1 MAVGSG
7 TGTAAITIF
16 RAARIVT
23 LAGPDARVGPEVGAM
38 ATAGEHVVDVGDL
51 ADLRDR
57 FPTAEVVDLGGALVV
72 PGLNDAHCHPSVT
85 AAGRLHVDVS
95 PAAVDG
101 TADVARVLAERAR
114 ATPPGT
120 WVVGAGYVPPR
131 TGPRIDRAALD
142 AVSPEHPV
150 AVVLTHLHTA
160 IANTPALAR
169 AGFGED
175 THDPVGGRLG
185 RDAAG
190 RLDGW
195 LYELAFL
202 DPYFA
207 RPPWTGEPDTE
218 AALGALAA
226 ENRRLHSLGLTSYC
240 DAIVSPSSW
249 RLYQL
254 ARARDQ
260 LTPRVGTLLWA
271 PYAGLAGELGVTAGV
286 GDQRLRHVGIK
297 MMYDGAL
304 SGGTCF
310 CTLPY
315 PALDGDE
322 HGMRLADP
330 DAFPELVRAVH
341 TAGGRVCVHANGD
354 AAITAVL
361 DAIEAAQ
368 AEIPSPTS
376 VRHRI
381 EHCSMTDAATIRRL
395 AAARVVAVPFGQF
408 IHHHGDRLIELYG
421 RERAARLLAHRSLL
435 DAGVTVAGSS
445 DHPAGPLD
453 PLLALQSLTTRTT
466 AAGQVLGA
474 DERIDARQALAIYTV
489 GSAHATGEAALKGRL
504 VPGLLADFTVLD
516 RDILTVDPAT
526 IADTAVL
533 STWVG
538 ARCVWSAPRAALP
551 VGRS

>member
-1 MAVGSG
+1 MPPRGAAPG
-7 TGTAAITIF
+7 TVTIF
-16 RAARIVT
+16 RAARVVT
-23 LAGPDARVGPEVGAM
+23 LAGPEDRTGPEAQAM
-38 ATAGEHVVDVGDL
+38 ATAGEHVVDVGGL
-51 ADLRDR
+51 ADLRER
-57 FPTAEVVDLGGALVV
+57 FPAAEVVDLDGALVV

-95 PAAVDG
+95 PGAVDD
-101 TADVARVLAERAR
+101 TAELRRVLVERAA

-131 TGPRIDRAALD
+131 AGPRIDRAALD
-142 AVSPEHPV
+142 EISTEHPV
-150 AVVLTHLHTA
+150 AVVLTHLHEA
-160 IANTPALAR
+160 VANTRALEL

-175 THDPVGGRLG
+175 TDDPVGGRLG

-202 DPYFA
+202 DPFFA
-207 RPPWTGEPDTE
+207 QPPWIGEPDAE
-218 AALGALAA
+218 AALDALAA

-254 ARARDQ
+254 AQARGR

-271 PYAGLAGELGVTAGV
+271 PYAGLARELGLTAAV

-315 PALDGDE
+315 GAGGDE

-330 DAFPELVRAVH
+330 DAFAELVRAVH
-341 TAGGRVCVHANGD
+341 IAGGRVCVHANGD

-368 AEIPSPTS
+368 AETPSPTS

-381 EHCSMTDAATIRRL
+381 EHCSMTDPATVRRL
-395 AAARVVAVPFGQF
+395 AAAGVVAVPFGQF
-408 IHHHGDRLIELYG
+408 IAHHGDRLIELYG
-421 RERAARLLAHRSLL
+421 RDRAAGLLAHRSLL
-435 DAGVTVAGSS
+435 DGGVTVAGSS
-445 DHPAGPLD
+445 DHPAGPVD
-453 PLLALQSLTTRTT
+453 PMLALQSLTTRTT
-466 AAGQVLGA
+466 ATGQVLGA
-474 DERIDARQALAIYTV
+474 DERLDARQALAVYTV

-516 RDILTVDPAT
+516 RDILAVDPAT
-526 IADTAVL
+526 IADTAVR

-538 ARCVWSAPRAALP
+538 AQCVWSRT
-551 VGRS
+551 

>member
-1 MAVGSG
+1 MVMGSG
-7 TGTAAITIF
+7 TGTAPIRIF
-16 RAARIVT
+16 RAARILT
-23 LAGPDARVGPEVGAM
+23 LAGPDDRADPEVEAM

-57 FPTAEVVDLGGALVV
+57 FPTADVVDLGGALVV

-95 PAAVDG
+95 PGAVDD
-101 TADVARVLAERAR
+101 TADVTRVLTERAR
-114 ATPPGT
+114 ATPPGS

-131 TGPRIDRAALD
+131 AGPRIDRAVLD
-142 AVSPEHPV
+142 AISTEHPV

-160 IANTPALAR
+160 IANTAALAR
-169 AGFGED
+169 AGVGED
-175 THDPVGGRLG
+175 TADPVGGRLG

-207 RPPWTGEPDTE
+207 APPWIDEPDTD
-218 AALGALAA
+218 AALGALVA
-226 ENRRLHSLGLTSYC
+226 ENQRLHSLGLTSYC

-254 ARARDQ
+254 ARARDL
-260 LTPRVGTLLWA
+260 LTPRVGTLLWS
-271 PYAGLAGELGVTAGV
+271 PYADLARELGVTAGL

-304 SGGTCF
+304 SGGTCLA
-310 CTLPY
+310 TLPY
-315 PALDGDE
+315 AAADGDE

-330 DAFPELVRAVH
+330 DAFRELVRAVH
-341 TAGGRVCVHANGD
+341 TSGGRVCVHANGD
-354 AAITAVL
+354 AAIAAVL

-368 AEIPSPTS
+368 AEMPSPTS
-376 VRHRI
+376 VSHRI
-381 EHCSMTDAATIRRL
+381 EHCSMTDPDTVRRL

-408 IHHHGDRLIELYG
+408 IAHHGDRLIEIYG

-453 PLLALQSLTTRTT
+453 PLLALQSLVTRTT
-466 AAGQVLGA
+466 ATGQVLGPE
-474 DERIDARQALAIYTV
+474 ERLDARQALAVYTV

-516 RDILTVDPAT
+516 RDILAVDPAT
-526 IADTAVL
+526 IADTGVV

-538 ARCVWSAPRAALP
+538 AQCVWSTP
-551 VGRS
+551 

>member
-1 MAVGSG
+1 MSSRGDGAG
-7 TGTAAITIF
+7 TVTIF
-16 RAARIVT
+16 RGARIVT
-23 LAGPDARVGPEVGAM
+23 LAGPDDHASPEVQAL

-57 FPTAEVVDLGGALVV
+57 FPTAEVVDLDGALVV

-85 AAGRLHVDVS
+85 AAGRLHVDLS
-95 PAAVDG
+95 PGAVEDA
-101 TADVARVLAERAR
+101 ADVARVLTEAGPGDAAGHLGRGRRVRPLRRRTPGRPRRPSTRSRPSTPSRSCSPTCTRRSRTPAR
-114 ATPPGT
+114 WRRPGSTRTPTTRSADGSAATPP
-120 WVVGAGYVPPR
+120 AGS
-131 TGPRIDRAALD
+131 TGGSTSWRSSTAT
-142 AVSPEHPV
+142 SPH
-150 AVVLTHLHTA
+150 
-160 IANTPALAR
+160 
-169 AGFGED
+169 
-175 THDPVGGRLG
+175 
-185 RDAAG
+185 
-190 RLDGW
+190 
-195 LYELAFL
+195 
-202 DPYFA
+202 
-207 RPPWTGEPDTE
+207 RPGSTEPDTE
-218 AALGALAA
+218 AALVALAA

-271 PYAGLAGELGVTAGV
+271 PYAGLARELGLTAGV
-286 GDQRLRHVGIK
+286 GDQHLRHVGIK

-315 PALDGDE
+315 PAPDGDE
-322 HGMRLADP
+322 RGMRLADP
-330 DAFPELVRAVH
+330 DAFRELVRAVH
-341 TAGGRVCVHANGD
+341 TSGGRVCVHANGD

-368 AEIPSPTS
+368 AEMPSPTG

-381 EHCSMTDAATIRRL
+381 EHCSMTDPATVRRL
-395 AAARVVAVPFGQF
+395 AATRVVAVPFGQF
-408 IHHHGDRLIELYG
+408 IHHHGDRLIDIYG

-435 DAGVTVAGSS
+435 DAGVAVAGSS
-445 DHPAGPLD
+445 DHPAGPVD
-453 PLLALQSLTTRTT
+453 PMLALQSLTTRTT
-466 AAGQVLGA
+466 ATGQVLGA
-474 DERIDARQALAIYTV
+474 DERIDARQALAVYTV
-489 GSAHATGEAALKGRL
+489 GSAHATGEATLKGRL

-526 IADTAVL
+526 IAETTVR

-538 ARCVWSAPRAALP
+538 ARCVWST
-551 VGRS
+551 G

>member
-1 MAVGSG
+1 MSPRGDGADTV
-7 TGTAAITIF
+7 TIF

-23 LAGPDARVGPEVGAM
+23 LAGPDDHASPEAQAM
-38 ATAGEHVVDVGDL
+38 ATAGEHVVGVGDL
-51 ADLRDR
+51 PDLRER
-57 FPTAEVVDLGGALVV
+57 FPTAEVVDLDGALVV

-85 AAGRLHVDVS
+85 AAGRLHVDLS
-95 PAAVDG
+95 PGAVEDA
-101 TADVARVLAERAR
+101 ADVARVLAERAR

-120 WVVGAGYVPPR
+120 WVVGAGYVPSGS
-131 TGPRIDRAALD
+131 GPRVDRAALD
-142 AVSPEHPV
+142 AVSTEHPV

-160 IANTPALAR
+160 VANTRALAE
-169 AGFGED
+169 AGVDED
-175 THDPVGGRLG
+175 TDDPLGGRLG

-207 RPPWTGEPDTE
+207 RPPWIGEPDTE

-271 PYAGLAGELGVTAGV
+271 PYAGLARELGLTAGV

-315 PALDGDE
+315 PAPDGDE

-330 DAFPELVRAVH
+330 DAFRELVRTVH
-341 TAGGRVCVHANGD
+341 GSGGRVCVHANGD

-361 DAIEAAQ
+361 DAIEAVQ
-368 AEIPSPTS
+368 AEMPSPTA

-381 EHCSMTDAATIRRL
+381 EHCSMTDPATVRRL

-408 IHHHGDRLIELYG
+408 IHHHGDRLIDIYG

-445 DHPAGPLD
+445 DHPAGPVD
-453 PLLALQSLTTRTT
+453 PMLALQSLTTRTT
-466 AAGQVLGA
+466 ATGQVLGV
-474 DERIDARQALAIYTV
+474 DERIDARQALAVYTV
-489 GSAHATGEAALKGRL
+489 GSAHATGEATLKGRL
-504 VPGLLADFTVLD
+504 VPGLLADFTVLG

-526 IADTAVL
+526 IAETTVR

-538 ARCVWSAPRAALP
+538 ARCVWST
-551 VGRS
+551 G

>member
-131 TGPRIDRAALD
+131 TGPRIDRAVLD

-218 AALGALAA
+218 AALGTLAA

-315 PALDGDE
+315 PAPDGDE

-330 DAFPELVRAVH
+330 DAFRALVRAVH

-354 AAITAVL
+354 AAIVAVL

-368 AEIPSPTS
+368 AEMPSPTS

-381 EHCSMTDAATIRRL
+381 EHCSMTDPDTVRRL
-395 AAARVVAVPFGQF
+395 AAAPGRGRAVRAVRPPPRRPADRDLRPRAGRPPARPPLAARRGRDRRGLLGPPGRSPGPAAGPAVAD
-408 IHHHGDRLIELYG
+408 HAHD
-421 RERAARLLAHRSLL
+421 RER
-435 DAGVTVAGSS
+435 
-445 DHPAGPLD
+445 
-453 PLLALQSLTTRTT
+453 
-466 AAGQVLGA
+466 
-474 DERIDARQALAIYTV
+474 
-489 GSAHATGEAALKGRL
+489 
-504 VPGLLADFTVLD
+504 
-516 RDILTVDPAT
+516 
-526 IADTAVL
+526 
-533 STWVG
+533 
-538 ARCVWSAPRAALP
+538 
-551 VGRS
+551 